1 MAYIHDDL
9 TKEVLE
15 YLKATGMKPTR
26 FGKHVNNDPS
36 LVASLV
42 AGCEA
47 GHGREMRHATK
58 ARIADFMATNPA
70 PTHTQEAQP

>member
-15 YLKATGMKPTR
+15 YLAATGMKPTR

-36 LVASLV
+36 LVATLI
-42 AGCEA
+42 AGRDA
-47 GHGREMRHATK
+47 GTGRELRRSTE
-58 ARIADFMATNPA
+58 ARIRNFMAETRA
-70 PTHTQEAQP
+70 AKRQEAAQ